1 MKAGLLIGIGL
12 IAGATVLGCKR
23 ESGTK
28 PGQLESGTSAS
39 AGDSG
44 SATGS
49 GSVSAVGNELTY
61 QNVHVKV
68 PWDVSDPV
76 ATVKAAT
83 EAAAGKGLKLSDG
96 KTALEIS
103 SDGKTL
109 RLDGRDCGPLGPG
122 DRVVLTRDGKLTVN
136 GADRTPKPW
145 PTGALG

>member
-28 PGQLESGTSAS
+28 TQAEGGTAS
-39 AGDSG
+39 PSGDSA

-49 GSVSAVGNELTY
+49 GAVSVVGDELTY

-76 ATVKAAT
+76 ATMKAAS

-96 KTALEIS
+96 KTTLEIS
-103 SDGKTL
+103 SDGKSL
-109 RLDGRDCGPLGPG
+109 RLDGRDCGALQPG
-122 DRVVLTRDGKLTVN
+122 DRIVLTRDGKLTVN
-136 GADRTPKPW
+136 GTARPSPPST
-145 PTGALG
+145 TRAAG